1 MITMVSQITSLTI
14 VYSTVYSGADQR
26 KHQSSASLAFVWGIH
41 RWPHKGPVTR
51 KMFPFDDAIMKIHF
65 KHGTRF
71 YCYCYK
77 FPGIAARCLICQFA
91 DGLRSAPP
99 RNMHMFVL
107 CCILSLF
114 DYALAYILYCYIAV
128 IIMLFLCY
136 DVILALHWRHND
148 HVGVSNHQP
157 RDCLLNRLFR
167 RRTKKTSKL
176 RVTGLCVGNSLG
188 PVNSPH
194 KGPVTRKMSPFDDV
208 IMGKPSRPLFTETTL
223 FYGHRNPHYKVYIG
237 NRYIKTTASSLC
249 IEAQFPIWKD
259 AAACLPACTVGKIH
273 GVYQM
278 KEKHRSVYCT
288 PLTFVY
294 YESVRRKMRNQQ

>member
-65 KHGTRF
+65 KHGTRY

-77 FPGIAARCLICQFA
+77 FPGIAARCLICQFT

-114 DYALAYILYCYIAV
+114 DYALAYILHCYIAV

-136 DVILALHWRHND
+136 DVILENNPGLW
-148 HVGVSNHQP
+148 SQ
-157 RDCLLNRLFR
+157 R
-167 RRTKKTSKL
+167 RRCFTGIGIPIIRFILGIAISK
-176 RVTGLCVGNSLG
+176 RRHHLCV
-188 PVNSPH
+188 
-194 KGPVTRKMSPFDDV
+194 
-208 IMGKPSRPLFTETTL
+208 
-223 FYGHRNPHYKVYIG
+223 
-237 NRYIKTTASSLC
+237 
-249 IEAQFPIWKD
+249 
-259 AAACLPACTVGKIH
+259 
-273 GVYQM
+273 
-278 KEKHRSVYCT
+278 
-288 PLTFVY
+288 
-294 YESVRRKMRNQQ
+294 